1 MKIRKI
7 LVAVISLF
15 MAAALLT
22 GCGTANSG
30 SKADDL
36 PVIRLGSDSYPPYN
50 YLDEDGNPTG
60 IDVEL
65 ATEAFAR
72 MGYRVEIVQID
83 WEKKKEDSKLEF
95 KIPQKND
102 KNVKQEIEE
111 AEILEEAEEMLSVRE
126 IVNAT
131 SSYKTDF
138 MYSVLLNKKE
148 KDVLPSYIEEGLK
161 WLTE

>member
-22 GCGTANSG
+22 GCSTANSG

-65 ATEAFAR
+65 ATEAAR
-72 MGYRVEIVQID
+72 STASWAAFLWRDGWMI
-83 WEKKKEDSKLEF
+83 
-95 KIPQKND
+95 
-102 KNVKQEIEE
+102 
-111 AEILEEAEEMLSVRE
+111 
-126 IVNAT
+126 T
-131 SSYKTDF
+131 SG
-138 MYSVLLNKKE
+138 
-148 KDVLPSYIEEGLK
+148 PARI
-161 WLTE
+161 

>member
-1 MKIRKI
+1 MVSFQGEKD
-7 LVAVISLF
+7 
-15 MAAALLT
+15 
-22 GCGTANSG
+22 GCTRTLEEAMLA
-30 SKADDL
+30 KLYDL
-36 PVIRLGSDSYPPYN
+36 SI
-50 YLDEDGNPTG
+50 EDTRSRG
-60 IDVEL
+60 
-65 ATEAFAR
+65 
-72 MGYRVEIVQID
+72 D